1 VGLKTVE
8 VPVTS
13 ATIYNVVMEQE
24 IIGMDEVM
32 VVAYGVAKKESFTGS
47 AGVIDNEM
55 LQKRPVAN
63 ISKALE
69 GQVAGVQTTSGTGQ
83 PGEGADIIIRG
94 FGSINSDNS
103 PLYVVDGVPYDGNL
117 NSINPGDIESMT
129 ILKDASAGALY
140 GSRGANGVVVITTKK
155 GKAEQLSVEL
165 KASYGV
171 TNRAIKPYKTLNS
184 ADFIEAS
191 FQGYKNELIYRDG
204 VHPDLAGQRAIE
216 AMKGSN
222 GIFGANEMYN
232 PYNMSVS
239 ELIDPVTGRVNPSAN
254 LLYQADWLEEITNEN
269 APRQEYQLYFNGGN

>member
-1 VGLKTVE
+1 MQKLLLISLILCFAVFNANAQTKQISGKVTSKDDGSPIPGVSVVVSGTSTGTITDTDGNFTLRVPENETLLFSFVGLKTVE

-13 ATIYNVVMEQE
+13 ATIYNVVLEQE

-103 PLYVVDGVPYDGNL
+103 PLYVVDGVPFDGNL
-117 NSINPGDIESMT
+117 NSINPGDITSMT

-140 GSRGANGVVVITTKK
+140 GG
-155 GKAEQLSVEL
+155 EQTE
-165 KASYGV
+165 
-171 TNRAIKPYKTLNS
+171 
-184 ADFIEAS
+184 
-191 FQGYKNELIYRDG
+191 
-204 VHPDLAGQRAIE
+204 
-216 AMKGSN
+216 
-222 GIFGANEMYN
+222 
-232 PYNMSVS
+232 
-239 ELIDPVTGRVNPSAN
+239 
-254 LLYQADWLEEITNEN
+254 WL
-269 APRQEYQLYFNGGN
+269 